1 MWKNYRI
8 VFTLL
13 EYSYLWSNH
22 LYLFFQNSGVQPRHG
37 DWSTEDAVRFQ
48 QLTEGKK
55 FASYIRSIQA
65 DEFNPND
72 DIVEL
77 ELIDVSTSEDIM
89 VYQQL
94 VDEGRAVLTSK

>member
-1 MWKNYRI
+1 M
-8 VFTLL
+8 
-13 EYSYLWSNH
+13 YSHLWSNY
-22 LYLFFQNSGVQPRHG
+22 LWLLFFFENPGVQPRHG

-77 ELIDVSTSEDIM
+77 ELIDVSTSVDIM
-89 VYQQL
+89 VHVTL
-94 VDEGRAVLTSK
+94 VDEGRAVLTNK